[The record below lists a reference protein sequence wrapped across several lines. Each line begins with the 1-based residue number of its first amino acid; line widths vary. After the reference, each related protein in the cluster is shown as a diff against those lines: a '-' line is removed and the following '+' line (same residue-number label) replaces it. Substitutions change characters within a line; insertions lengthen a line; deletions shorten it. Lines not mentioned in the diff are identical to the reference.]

1 MKYRRCLS
9 ALLSLLLL
17 VPSIVS
23 CSPSS
28 SGGDTTDTDTLG
40 NSEGISVSDNQT
52 EAEEPLDLPDRDF
65 GGQNF
70 HFFVMGIE
78 RNANNY
84 SVEIYA
90 EEQNGE
96 VINDAVY
103 GRNLALAD
111 TYNFTITETPSAAG
125 EDLAATVEQLVTAGD
140 DTYQVAMLNLMNGGY
155 LMTKGML
162 SDLSQMPHMDM
173 SKSWWDGAIADDLTI
188 GGKQLAAMGD
198 INIMDNNATWAVFFN
213 KKLLVDNGMDMPYS
227 LVHEGKWTYEK
238 FHEMSQVVANDLDGN
253 GTMDDQDLWGTVGAA
268 ENTTFMFFSSG
279 ECFTQK
285 DENDIP
291 QLKPLSDRTY
301 SVLENI
307 FAIQCDTDTTLLVE
321 NAKKSYNNAWSD
333 LIRANFRNDL
343 ALFYV
348 AGLLTYTLMRE
359 MESEYGLLPLPKLDE
374 AQEAYCTTIN
384 QGNCSTVTVP
394 ISCQDPDGVGFMLEA
409 LAHESQKTL
418 TPAYFDVALQ
428 RKYMSDEESRETLA
442 IILENRTIDL
452 AVAFGWG
459 NIFGTLSTMT
469 TSKNTD
475 FASKYASITPTIE
488 KAMQEF
494 VETVVGE

>member
-9 ALLSLLLL
+9 ALLTLLLL

-23 CSPSS
+23 CSPSG
-28 SGGDTTDTDTLG
+28 SGEDTTDTDTLG
-40 NSEGISVSDNQT
+40 NSEGISVSDDQT
-52 EAEEPLDLPDRDF
+52 EAEEPLDLPDRNF
-65 GGQNF
+65 EGQNF

-90 EEQNGE
+90 DEQTGE

-173 SKSWWDGAIADDLTI
+173 SKSWWDGTIADDLTI

-213 KKLLVDNGMDMPYS
+213 KKLMVDNGMDMPYS

-279 ECFTQK
+279 ERFTQK

-291 QLKPLSDRTY
+291 QMKPLSDRTY
-301 SVLENI
+301 SVLEEI
-307 FAIQCDTDTTLLVE
+307 FAIQCDNNSTLLVE
-321 NAKKSYNNAWSD
+321 NAQKSYNNAWSD

-374 AQEAYCTTIN
+374 AQEDYCTTIN

-442 IILENRTIDL
+442 IILANRTIDL

-459 NIFGTLSTMT
+459 DIFNNLSSMT

-475 FASKYASITPTIE
+475 FASKYASISPTIE
-488 KAMQEF
+488 SSMQKF
-494 VETVVGE
+494 VENVTGQ